1 MIFFS
6 SFYEKLYKIRFV
18 FPLLFVIGSL
28 VGFFAIYQQS
38 LSLIIVGLIIAAISE
53 ILMAVFLIMSLILL
67 RFRVVIAFALAMIAS
82 GIVFVYALQ
91 YLKEKNAGK
100 ETNEKPEKMVKIL
113 SKWSTQSPMI
123 LMRQIPTTIAFL
135 LRVFMT
141 KLTTMANLSRCQMLR
156 RNQL

>member
-1 MIFFS
+1 MSFFS

-38 LSLIIVGLIIAAISE
+38 LSLIMVGLIIAAISE

-91 YLKEKNAGK
+91 YLKEKNGK
-100 ETNEKPEKMVKIL
+100 DIVEMVDLIADDSYETNSDDNSFPFEGVYDETNNNGEFESV
-113 SKWSTQSPMI
+113 SDVAEESTVEVPSEP
-123 LMRQIPTTIAFL
+123 A
-135 LRVFMT
+135 
-141 KLTTMANLSRCQMLR
+141 
-156 RNQL
+156 

>member
-1 MIFFS
+1 MSFFK
-6 SFYEKLYKIRFV
+6 SFYEKLYKIRFLY
-18 FPLLFVIGSL
+18 PLLFVIGSL

-91 YLKEKNAGK
+91 YLKEKNGK
-100 ETNEKPEKMVKIL
+100 DIVEMVDSIADDSYETNSDDNSFPFEDVYDETNYNGEFESVSDVAEEATVEVPSE
-113 SKWSTQSPMI
+113 P
-123 LMRQIPTTIAFL
+123 A
-135 LRVFMT
+135 
-141 KLTTMANLSRCQMLR
+141 
-156 RNQL
+156 

>member
-1 MIFFS
+1 MSFFS

-67 RFRVVIAFALAMIAS
+67 RFRVVVAFALAMIAS

-91 YLKEKNAGK
+91 YLKEKNGK
-100 ETNEKPEKMVKIL
+100 DIVEMVDSIADDSYETNSDDNSFPFEDVYDETNNNGEFESV
-113 SKWSTQSPMI
+113 SDVAEESTVEVPSEP
-123 LMRQIPTTIAFL
+123 A
-135 LRVFMT
+135 
-141 KLTTMANLSRCQMLR
+141 
-156 RNQL
+156 

>member
-1 MIFFS
+1 MSFFKTI
-6 SFYEKLYKIRFV
+6 YEKLYKIRFV

-38 LSLIIVGLIIAAISE
+38 LSLIMVGVIIAAISE

-91 YLKEKNAGK
+91 YLKEKMG
-100 ETNEKPEKMVKIL
+100 KIL

-123 LMRQIPTTIAFL
+123 LMRLIPTTIAFL

-141 KLTTMANLSRCQMLR
+141 KLTTMSNLSRCQMLR

>member
-91 YLKEKNAGK
+91 YLKEKNGK
-100 ETNEKPEKMVKIL
+100 DIVEMVDLIADDSYETNSDDNSFSFEGVYDETNNNGEFESV
-113 SKWSTQSPMI
+113 SDVAEESTVEVPSEP
-123 LMRQIPTTIAFL
+123 A
-135 LRVFMT
+135 
-141 KLTTMANLSRCQMLR
+141 
-156 RNQL
+156 